1 MGRKQFASSEPE
13 YASWGEA
20 IKAYQTTHTTRAFPD
35 DAYAKPAR
43 VTRYAKSREEVEYN
57 PVLQTFTDG
66 GREAAARDVEV
77 SSRVTRLNHA
87 RDVQIARES
96 PFNILTMADKRCG
109 ARARRG
115 AAAAAAA
122 GPKAHQQ
129 PSEHRETPTFRHPLD
144 SCYQYNIVSGLPLSV
159 HHYAPPELRP
169 KITEHE
175 PPSTSLLGA
184 PMVKPKLQ
192 TVTALPRDF
201 NILSNKYRH
210 NHDAK
215 MEVEKEIQKRTA
227 AVKYWETHDY
237 DLFSTEYLDP
247 AKEAHYQGVAAKE
260 AEEQPMKAFYAMPPG
275 YQRSEG
281 YVYDI
286 TTHDV
291 KNKDLYAKAHAK
303 EQAFWDGKKATHARD
318 TNIRQKGVDRQDLE
332 AQRAINR
339 FPFKKYEEAFQHGY
353 SIVDGRDYGDP
364 NTSAA
369 AAAALRS
376 LGAPPPPAPPP
387 PPAQVHP
394 AAARAAQP
402 HALGEDYAHRPPSSS
417 DRRRAGRGPPP
428 PPRPPP
434 PTVAPTAADPR
445 PPCRRRR
452 RHTPTPTVLEAAPP
466 RASRRPRASAAESD
480 CSSLGATRD
489 ERLATRRAVRTGGF
503 REAAPPPPPEPV
515 TLLPP
520 METMS

>member
-1 MGRKQFASSEPE
+1 M
-13 YASWGEA
+13 
-20 IKAYQTTHTTRAFPD
+20 
-35 DAYAKPAR
+35 
-43 VTRYAKSREEVEYN
+43 
-57 PVLQTFTDG
+57 
-66 GREAAARDVEV
+66 
-77 SSRVTRLNHA
+77 
-87 RDVQIARES
+87 
-96 PFNILTMADKRCG
+96 
-109 ARARRG
+109 
-115 AAAAAAA
+115 
-122 GPKAHQQ
+122 
-129 PSEHRETPTFRHPLD
+129 
-144 SCYQYNIVSGLPLSV
+144 SGLPLSV

-369 AAAALRS
+369 AALRS
-376 LGAPPPPAPPP
+376 LGDPRPPCSPTPLPSPPPAAGTSRRRACR
-387 PPAQVHP
+387 PAS
-394 AAARAAQP
+394 R
-402 HALGEDYAHRPPSSS
+402 LGRRLRSPRPRSSS
-417 DRRRAGRGPPP
+417 DRRRA
-428 PPRPPP
+428 
-434 PTVAPTAADPR
+434 AAA
-445 PPCRRRR
+445 RRRR
-452 RHTPTPTVLEAAPP
+452 RRPRPRRRRRRADGGGRRRVARRAAGGGARRADADRARAAPRR
-466 RASRRPRASAAESD
+466 RASRRPRRASAAERD
-480 CSSLGATRD
+480 CGSLGATRD
-489 ERLATRRAVRTGGF
+489 ERLRDAPRRAHRRLPSGAAAAAGAGHVAAADGDDELKQVTVRSALSTSL
-503 REAAPPPPPEPV
+503 
-515 TLLPP
+515 T
-520 METMS
+520 

>member
-96 PFNILTMADKRCG
+96 PFNILTMADKRAGLARG
-109 ARARRG
+109 AA

-369 AAAALRS
+369 AAALRS
-376 LGAPPPPAPPP
+376 LGASAPPCAP
-387 PPAQVHP
+387 TPLPHPAQVHP

-402 HALGEDYAHRPPSSS
+402 HALGEDYAHRAPRARRTVDEPAAARRCRPRPRRPRRRRAR
-417 DRRRAGRGPPP
+417 RRRAGTTA
-428 PPRPPP
+428 PRSG
-434 PTVAPTAADPR
+434 
-445 PPCRRRR
+445 
-452 RHTPTPTVLEAAPP
+452 
-466 RASRRPRASAAESD
+466 SRRGSCACGS
-480 CSSLGATRD
+480 
-489 ERLATRRAVRTGGF
+489 
-503 REAAPPPPPEPV
+503 
-515 TLLPP
+515 
-520 METMS
+520 

>member
-96 PFNILTMADKRCG
+96 PFNILTMADKRAGLARG
-109 ARARRG
+109 A

-286 TTHDV
+286 TT
-291 KNKDLYAKAHAK
+291 
-303 EQAFWDGKKATHARD
+303 T
-318 TNIRQKGVDRQDLE
+318 T
-332 AQRAINR
+332 
-339 FPFKKYEEAFQHGY
+339 
-353 SIVDGRDYGDP
+353 
-364 NTSAA
+364 
-369 AAAALRS
+369 
-376 LGAPPPPAPPP
+376 
-387 PPAQVHP
+387 
-394 AAARAAQP
+394 
-402 HALGEDYAHRPPSSS
+402 
-417 DRRRAGRGPPP
+417 
-428 PPRPPP
+428 
-434 PTVAPTAADPR
+434 
-445 PPCRRRR
+445 
-452 RHTPTPTVLEAAPP
+452 
-466 RASRRPRASAAESD
+466 
-480 CSSLGATRD
+480 
-489 ERLATRRAVRTGGF
+489 
-503 REAAPPPPPEPV
+503 
-515 TLLPP
+515 
-520 METMS
+520 

>member
-1 MGRKQFASSEPE
+1 
-13 YASWGEA
+13 
-20 IKAYQTTHTTRAFPD
+20 
-35 DAYAKPAR
+35 
-43 VTRYAKSREEVEYN
+43 
-57 PVLQTFTDG
+57 
-66 GREAAARDVEV
+66 
-77 SSRVTRLNHA
+77 
-87 RDVQIARES
+87 
-96 PFNILTMADKRCG
+96 
-109 ARARRG
+109 
-115 AAAAAAA
+115 
-122 GPKAHQQ
+122 
-129 PSEHRETPTFRHPLD
+129 
-144 SCYQYNIVSGLPLSV
+144 
-159 HHYAPPELRP
+159 
-169 KITEHE
+169 
-175 PPSTSLLGA
+175 
-184 PMVKPKLQ
+184 MVKPKLQ

-376 LGAPPPPAPPP
+376 LGAPARPARPPRSPLPHPPQVHPRRRACRPASRLGRRLRSPPPGARRTVDEPAAARRSARRPPPPAP
-387 PPAQVHP
+387 A
-394 AAARAAQP
+394 
-402 HALGEDYAHRPPSSS
+402 
-417 DRRRAGRGPPP
+417 
-428 PPRPPP
+428 
-434 PTVAPTAADPR
+434 VAPTAQR
-445 PPCRRRR
+445 PPPRRPPRRRRGGARRADADRARGGAAGEPRVDLEERRRR
-452 RHTPTPTVLEAAPP
+452 RRDREQP
-466 RASRRPRASAAESD
+466 R
-480 CSSLGATRD
+480 RD
-489 ERLATRRAVRTGGF
+489 AR
-503 REAAPPPPPEPV
+503 
-515 TLLPP
+515 
-520 METMS
+520 

>member
-1 MGRKQFASSEPE
+1 MGRKQFACSEPE

-57 PVLQTFTDG
+57 QVLQTFTDG

-96 PFNILTMADKRCG
+96 PFNILTMAQPLVV
-109 ARARRG
+109 APARRRRRRRRG
-115 AAAAAAA
+115 RR
-122 GPKAHQQ
+122 HQQ

-192 TVTALPRDF
+192 AVSALPRDF

-369 AAAALRS
+369 AALRS
-376 LGAPPPPAPPP
+376 LGDPRPPCSPTPLPSPPPQA
-387 PPAQVHP
+387 HP

-402 HALGEDYAHRPPSSS
+402 HALGEDYAHRAPRARRTVDEPAAA
-417 DRRRAGRGPPP
+417 RRRR
-428 PPRPPP
+428 PRPPP
-434 PTVAPTAADPR
+434 P
-445 PPCRRRR
+445 PPSPSRRRR
-452 RHTPTPTVLEAAPP
+452 RRPPRRSPRRRRRARRADADRARGGAAGEPRVDLEERRRRRRDGAAP
-466 RASRRPRASAAESD
+466 A
-480 CSSLGATRD
+480 
-489 ERLATRRAVRTGGF
+489 RRA
-503 REAAPPPPPEPV
+503 
-515 TLLPP
+515 
-520 METMS
+520 